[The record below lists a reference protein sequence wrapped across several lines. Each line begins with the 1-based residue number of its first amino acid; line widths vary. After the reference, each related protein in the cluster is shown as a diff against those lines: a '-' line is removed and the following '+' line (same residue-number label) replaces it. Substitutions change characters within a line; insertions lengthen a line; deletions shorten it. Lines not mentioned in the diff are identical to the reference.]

1 MRASAL
7 SGFVRINTTLHAP
20 ADGGTKACLRAECI
34 ADNQGDKL
42 RYMGD
47 IDSDDNQ
54 GEADVGNGHER
65 HHHFREVGDTL
76 DAAEDDK
83 AEQKQGER
91 GSRQTIDADF
101 TGNATID
108 DSAFTD
114 DLHHGIGHTV
124 GLRAEQENT
133 ARNDGG
139 DGEHNA
145 VPLPAE
151 AALEIIS
158 GTAKMLPGFRIT
170 RLINLRQGGFHIS
183 GGRAEK
189 SAKPHPK
196 HGARPTETDSG
207 GNAGDVTDTDT
218 AGERHRHRLKRR
230 NAMLGLPAG
239 FQQQAA
245 HLTEMPHLHEAGHD
259 GIKQPNSQNQPDKSG
274 VPDDTVQPGNGGFKG
289 GSVHTEYLLD
299 DGRDV
304 RQGNLAQNAQIST
317 TMPTKSLGYR
327 CLRPY

>member
-1 MRASAL
+1 MRAGASKGLIGNDVVLFGHEDNQCGRGADQERGDIDGKRLNQPLLYGMLNIGSGGGMRAGTL
-7 SGFVRINTTLHAP
+7 SGFVGINTTLHAP
-20 ADGGTKACLRAECI
+20 ADGGTKARLRAECI
-34 ADNQGDKL
+34 ADDQGDKL

-65 HHHFREVGDTL
+65 HHHFGEVGDTL

-91 GSRQTIDADF
+91 GGRQAIDADF

-114 DLHHGIGHTV
+114 DLHHSVGHTV

-139 DGEHNA
+139 DGEHDT

-151 AALEIIS
+151 ATLEIIG
-158 GTAKMLPGFRIT
+158 GTTKMLPGFRIT

-207 GNAGDVTDTDT
+207 GNTGDVTDTDT
-218 AGERHRHRLKRR
+218 AGE
-230 NAMLGLPAG
+230 
-239 FQQQAA
+239 
-245 HLTEMPHLHEAGHD
+245 
-259 GIKQPNSQNQPDKSG
+259 
-274 VPDDTVQPGNGGFKG
+274 
-289 GSVHTEYLLD
+289 
-299 DGRDV
+299 
-304 RQGNLAQNAQIST
+304 
-317 TMPTKSLGYR
+317 
-327 CLRPY
+327 